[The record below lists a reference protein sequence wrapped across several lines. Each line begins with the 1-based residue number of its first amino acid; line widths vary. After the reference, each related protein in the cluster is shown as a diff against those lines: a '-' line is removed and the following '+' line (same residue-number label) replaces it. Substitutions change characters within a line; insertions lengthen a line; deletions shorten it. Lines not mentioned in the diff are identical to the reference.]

1 MYVYFLYLQ
10 TRKPTY
16 GLHYLEPLNLHS
28 IKSII
33 SVSIFGFKIGD
44 LLDVGIR
51 ESLSTRIFFHSQSRE
66 NILSQKAKWLELS

>member
-16 GLHYLEPLNLHS
+16 GYIILNLYS

-33 SVSIFGFKIGD
+33 SVSIFGFEIGD

-51 ESLSTRIFFHSQSRE
+51 ESLSTRIFFP
-66 NILSQKAKWLELS
+66 